1 MRHANPR
8 RLRARGFTL
17 IELLVVIAIIAILIG
32 LLLPAVQKVREAA
45 ARIQAQNDLVKVANA
60 ESAYFAQNHAYTGTL
75 ASLTSFGLTPA
86 IASGQ
91 ADGYVFSILSA
102 SATAFLAQAA
112 PQLPGQNAIDTCTI
126 NQSMKTP
133 ACGATQAAL
142 DRERSMFLRIAALGA
157 AQVANLLLVPQ
168 QPTDAPNGVTPETI
182 RAYLGRATTTS
193 EVFHALDLNGDGKV
207 SLSEILALG
216 NPSATSNSAN
226 LFGNFFAML
235 SSELGIL
242 PGENTLLPAVQLP
255 QLGKFGVCGNGD
267 PGEGNQAPCPIFP
280 EPNTVK
286 SGQGGEKENDDK

>member
-17 IELLVVIAIIAILIG
+17 IELLVVISIIGILIG

-45 ARIQAQNDLVKVANA
+45 ARLQAQNDLVKVATA

-75 ASLTSFGLTPA
+75 ASLTSFGLSPA

-91 ADGYVFSILSA
+91 TDGYNFSILSA
-102 SATAFLAQAA
+102 SASAFLAQSA

-133 ACGATQAAL
+133 VCGATQAAL

-157 AQVANLLLVPQ
+157 AQVANLLLIQQ
-168 QPTDAPNGVTPETI
+168 QPTDVSNGVTPEII
-182 RAYLGRATTTS
+182 RAYLGRAITTS

-255 QLGKFGVCGNGD
+255 QLGKFGVCGNGN

-280 EPNTVK
+280 EPNDVSSHSDSEGK
-286 SGQGGEKENDDK
+286 DR

>member
-17 IELLVVIAIIAILIG
+17 IELLVVISIIGILIG

-45 ARIQAQNDLVKVANA
+45 ARLQAQNDLVKVATA

-75 ASLTSFGLTPA
+75 ASLTSFGLSPA

-91 ADGYVFSILSA
+91 TDGYNFSILSA
-102 SATAFLAQAA
+102 SASAFLAQSA

-133 ACGATQAAL
+133 VCGATQAAL

-157 AQVANLLLVPQ
+157 AQVANLLLIQQ
-168 QPTDAPNGVTPETI
+168 QPTDVPNGVTPEAI
-182 RAYLGRATTTS
+182 RAYLGRATTSS

-255 QLGKFGVCGNGD
+255 QLGKFGVCGNGN
-267 PGEGNQAPCPIFP
+267 PGQGNQAPCPIFP
-280 EPNTVK
+280 EPNDVSSHSDSEGK
-286 SGQGGEKENDDK
+286 DR